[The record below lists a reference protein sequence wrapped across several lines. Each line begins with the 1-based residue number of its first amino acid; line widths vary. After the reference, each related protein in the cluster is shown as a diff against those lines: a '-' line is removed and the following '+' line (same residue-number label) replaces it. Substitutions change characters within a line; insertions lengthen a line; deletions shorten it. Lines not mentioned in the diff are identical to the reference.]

1 MAAAPGRMI
10 HAGMQG
16 IATGE
21 GSLTAVGTEIAI
33 MTTIVTVTEMIP
45 DLNRDLMRDRSAAG
59 RPAAVKS
66 RTIDRQGRKQKQCQ
80 GIPVEGVP

>member
-33 MTTIVTVTEMIP
+33 MTTMTKAKVNDTLRFRYFDT
-45 DLNRDLMRDRSAAG
+45 
-59 RPAAVKS
+59 
-66 RTIDRQGRKQKQCQ
+66 Q
-80 GIPVEGVP
+80 